1 MPCVAFE
8 HPRVI
13 SAVPI
18 MHQVGLMQ
26 GVHASTILVDPFAIF
41 DRTGFQVPSL
51 LTRVCFLRKQSLR

>member
-1 MPCVAFE
+1 
-8 HPRVI
+8 
-13 SAVPI
+13 